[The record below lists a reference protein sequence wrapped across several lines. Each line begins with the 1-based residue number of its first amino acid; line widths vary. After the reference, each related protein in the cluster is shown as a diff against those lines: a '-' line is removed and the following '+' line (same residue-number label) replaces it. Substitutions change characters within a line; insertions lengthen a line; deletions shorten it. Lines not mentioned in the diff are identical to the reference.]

1 MMTTALTQANLKAVE
16 HLQAVKD
23 DPVPEPDEFMPK
35 AVGHKLVVVVDE
47 RPETFDG
54 TAIVKSEQTQIL
66 EQHMMQVGRVIDM
79 GPDCYTGTD
88 AGGSPKFPG
97 GPWCQLGDYVLLD
110 RYGGTKFRIGKLIV
124 RIVNDDFIEATV
136 DNPRLLVKLGA

>member
-1 MMTTALTQANLKAVE
+1 MTIAQANLKAVE
-16 HLQAVKD
+16 KLAAIKE
-23 DPVPEPDEFMPK
+23 DPVPEPDEYMPK
-35 AVGHKLVVVVDE
+35 AVGHKLIVVVDE

-54 TAIVKSEQTQIL
+54 TQIVKSEETQRL

-88 AGGSPKFPG
+88 PGGSPRFPG
-97 GPWCQLGDYVLLD
+97 GAWCQIGDYVLLD
-110 RYGGTKFRIGKLIV
+110 RYGGVKFRIGKLIV
-124 RIVNDDFIEATV
+124 RVVNDDSIEATV